1 MSQKILFFSCSSD
14 GSANRLYGA
23 FLGLKKS
30 SCLNFYCRK
39 DSLPSPEQVD
49 RCLGICI
56 TGSDEYLSELTEGR
70 SVPWFETL
78 CEIVERVWNQGR
90 LIFGFCFGHQLIAH
104 VLGAKV
110 RRLPRTFAGAQA
122 LALTALGSQ
131 LLRRDYLVLLG
142 YHSDAVVAISENS
155 PLTSLCRFSNDLC
168 IARGQ
173 TGNIQ
178 VLISQVHPEF
188 SFRELPVVEADKA
201 VLDPSLS
208 QTMKFYSPMR
218 DDYEHCRRGAC
229 PSAKKTYIDKQTF
242 EMHYRYDRDDP
253 NQQYYMLKSSLAM
266 RRLYRKVI
274 EMHQAPPQGSRLL
287 IRDDQSRCSDR

>member
-1 MSQKILFFSCSSD
+1 MTQKILFFMCTSD
-14 GSANRLYGA
+14 GSAGPLYCA
-23 FLGLKKS
+23 FLGLEES
-30 SCLNFYCRK
+30 ACLNFYCRK
-39 DSLPSPEQVD
+39 DSLPTPEQVD
-49 RCLGICI
+49 TCLGICI
-56 TGSDEYLSELTEGR
+56 TGADEYLSELTGDR
-70 SVPWFETL
+70 SVPWVEAL
-78 CEIVERVWNQGR
+78 CQIVERVWNQGR
-90 LIFGFCFGHQLIAH
+90 LIFGFCFGHQLVAH

-122 LALTALGSQ
+122 LALTAVGSQ

-142 YHSDAVVAISENS
+142 YHSDEVVDIKNS

-168 IARGQ
+168 IATAR
-173 TGNIQ
+173 TGKIQ

-188 SFRELPVVEADKA
+188 SFRELPVVEANKA

-208 QTMKFYSPMR
+208 QTMQFYSPMR
-218 DDYEHCRRGAC
+218 DDYEHCRRHGAC

-266 RRLYRKVI
+266 RRFYRKVI
-274 EMHQAPPQGSRLL
+274 ESHQAVS
-287 IRDDQSRCSDR
+287 